1 MKGEVRLSE
10 AYITDEGP
18 WARSHEYARTPRPRD
33 FSEDSDRRRDGDG
46 VSSDLGARFHHL
58 ACAAQHQPYM
68 LRSALASAT
77 VEVPGRA
84 ELERAIERA
93 LSVVDVVEEG
103 PGGLEV
109 EFVKAGRKQVRN
121 VELLEDVED

>member
-1 MKGEVRLSE
+1 
-10 AYITDEGP
+10 
-18 WARSHEYARTPRPRD
+18 
-33 FSEDSDRRRDGDG
+33 